1 MHIIPP
7 RSTADLLALC
17 AFSLCRLTKGSV
29 VLQAIDLAVRPP
41 VLLVA
46 PSYPNCVISGKLFK
60 FLNFNFFSC
69 NMGKNNLHRVRIKM
83 I

>member
-17 AFSLCRLTKGSV
+17 ALSLCRLTKGSV
-29 VLQAIDLAVRPP
+29 VLKAIHLAVRPL
-41 VLLVA
+41 VLLVG
-46 PSYPNCVISGKLFK
+46 PSYPNCVISSKLFK

-69 NMGKNNLHRVRIKM
+69 NMGKNNFHRVRIKM

>member
-29 VLQAIDLAVRPP
+29 VLQAIDLAVKPP
-41 VLLVA
+41 VLVA

-69 NMGKNNLHRVRIKM
+69 NMGKNNLHRVSIKM